1 MFTPVLG
8 VIGTKVLYYILVG
21 LLVLTS
27 CKDNNDINVHPG
39 LFVEDDKPVSRNYSI
54 PIELN
59 DSQVQLADKLNEF
72 SWKLFDQVYK
82 ARADMAEDNG
92 HKNVL
97 VSPFSLLVD
106 LSMLQNGLK
115 GATLE
120 HLKSLLGVKDYS
132 VEDINEFFKVMTEGI
147 DNADDQISFH
157 NANSFWYNEGLTVSS
172 VFSQK
177 LSALYNAK
185 LQPVDFSKPETTL
198 LINRWCEENTNGKI
212 KKIIEFTS
220 PSQDFHMLNA
230 IHYKGG
236 WAKPFLKQ
244 NTSKAPFRNA
254 DGSVVD
260 VDMMHNPGISTLYC
274 EMDKYSIAQLS
285 FRYGAFNFFMIL
297 PKEGY
302 NVSDIIASIT
312 PDELRR
318 GEKAIVDLTLPKF
331 EIEYGTNKVMDCLRS
346 IDKDFDFNPS
356 DTNMFIDHDASISI
370 IIQKAY
376 LSIDEDGAEAA
387 AITDIT
393 SHTHSDKPKYA
404 EMHLDRPFIYGILET
419 STNMP
424 LFIGYYGN

>member
-1 MFTPVLG
+1 M
-8 VIGTKVLYYILVG
+8 KRLYYILVG

-157 NANSFWYNEGLTVSS
+157 NANSFWYNEGLPFYSTHPSR
-172 VFSQK
+172 
-177 LSALYNAK
+177 
-185 LQPVDFSKPETTL
+185 TTR
-198 LINRWCEENTNGKI
+198 NSPARPTGSTDAQDYKR
-212 KKIIEFTS
+212 FTT
-220 PSQDFHMLNA
+220 QA
-230 IHYKGG
+230 
-236 WAKPFLKQ
+236 
-244 NTSKAPFRNA
+244 T
-254 DGSVVD
+254 
-260 VDMMHNPGISTLYC
+260 
-274 EMDKYSIAQLS
+274 
-285 FRYGAFNFFMIL
+285 
-297 PKEGY
+297 
-302 NVSDIIASIT
+302 
-312 PDELRR
+312 
-318 GEKAIVDLTLPKF
+318 
-331 EIEYGTNKVMDCLRS
+331 
-346 IDKDFDFNPS
+346 
-356 DTNMFIDHDASISI
+356 
-370 IIQKAY
+370 
-376 LSIDEDGAEAA
+376 
-387 AITDIT
+387 
-393 SHTHSDKPKYA
+393 
-404 EMHLDRPFIYGILET
+404 
-419 STNMP
+419 
-424 LFIGYYGN
+424 